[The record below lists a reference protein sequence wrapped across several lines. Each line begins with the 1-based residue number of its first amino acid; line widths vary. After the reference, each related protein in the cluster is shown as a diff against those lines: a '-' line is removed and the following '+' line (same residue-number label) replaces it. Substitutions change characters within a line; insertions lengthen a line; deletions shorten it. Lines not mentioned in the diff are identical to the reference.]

1 MTKIMVKI
9 IFMVLTFSI
18 FRVLVSLHLPFR
30 EVWSSMERKMI
41 LTLEK
46 LQADVL
52 SRGTF
57 EISRIE
63 RME

>member
-1 MTKIMVKI
+1 MVKI